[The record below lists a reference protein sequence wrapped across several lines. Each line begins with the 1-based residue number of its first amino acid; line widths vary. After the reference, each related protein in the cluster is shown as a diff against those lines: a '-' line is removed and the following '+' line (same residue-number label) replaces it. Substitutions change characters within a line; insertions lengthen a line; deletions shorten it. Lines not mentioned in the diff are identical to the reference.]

1 MKFGFAYIPWQ
12 EDEGAEIEMYPR
24 LGLLEKENMSQEK
37 NFEAF
42 MAGYF
47 EFKIFIETQ
56 LSELSHIELL
66 EKQLKEA
73 RKNDEQAAVFFVKI
87 YSEDEKDAWKFF
99 INKDETQFFNPI
111 DNEENPEHFQNTA
124 IPTELFLALLEE
136 WKKYIESGSQEEK
149 IVDIPFE
156 YDEAVYRTTGKIQ
169 RKEQQA

>member
-1 MKFGFAYIPWQ
+1 MKFEFSYMEWQ
-12 EDEGAEIEMYPR
+12 EDEGFEIEMIPAI
-24 LGLLEKENMSQEK
+24 GCLEKQTLDQAED
-37 NFEAF
+37 FEVF
-42 MAGYF
+42 MQGYYDYML
-47 EFKIFIETQ
+47 FIRTQ
-56 LSELSHIELL
+56 SSELSHIELL

-73 RKNDEQAAVFFVKI
+73 KKNDEQEVVFYVEE

-99 INKDETQFFNPI
+99 INKDETKFFKPHRNI
-111 DNEENPEHFQNTA
+111 ENNEHFQNTA